1 MTLTRYR
8 QSNLIDNN
16 RAIGTNMSRV
26 AVYNAAKSGSIS
38 TEIYITKQ
46 GDRLDK
52 IAGEKYGDGTLW
64 WVIAA
69 ASGIGWWLQ
78 IPSGIVL
85 TIPTSIEQVNSLVS

>member
-8 QSNLIDNN
+8 QSRLIDNN

-26 AVYNAAKSGSIS
+26 TVYNAAKDGSIS

-52 IAGEKYGDGTLW
+52 IAGERYGDGTLW

-78 IPSGIVL
+78 IPNGIVL
-85 TIPTSIEQVNSLVS
+85 TIPTSIEQVNNLVS

>member
-8 QSNLIDNN
+8 QSRLIDNN

-26 AVYNAAKSGSIS
+26 AVYNAAKDGSIS

-52 IAGEKYGDGTLW
+52 IAGDRYGDGTLW

-85 TIPTSIEQVNSLVS
+85 TIPTSIEQVNNLVS

>member
-1 MTLTRYR
+1 MTLPRYR
-8 QSNLIDNN
+8 QSNLINN
-16 RAIGTNMSRV
+16 GQAIGTNMARV
-26 AVYNAAKSGSIS
+26 AIFNAAQNNAIS
-38 TEIYITKQ
+38 TEVYITQQ

-78 IPSGIVL
+78 IPNGVVL
-85 TIPTSIEQVNSLVS
+85 NIPTNLDQINDLVS

>member
-8 QSNLIDNN
+8 QSSLIDNN
-16 RAIGTNMSRV
+16 RAIGTNMARV
-26 AVYNAAKSGSIS
+26 AIHDAAQSGAIS
-38 TEIYITKQ
+38 TDIYITKQ

-52 IAGEKYGDGTLW
+52 IAGERYGDGTLW

-78 IPSGIVL
+78 IPSGVVL
-85 TIPTSIEQVNSLVS
+85 TIPTSIEQVNNLVS